1 MMDIKHFIK
10 VWSQA
15 GATLVA
21 VTINLLIVF
30 GVATWE
36 PEQIAAVNTFYATVM
51 ILLRQLYSVTEDT
64 P

>member
-1 MMDIKHFIK
+1 MDIKHFIK

-51 ILLRQLYSVTEDT
+51 IFLRQLYSVTEDT

>member
-21 VTINLLIVF
+21 VTINLLAVF
-30 GVATWE
+30 GVTTWT
-36 PEQIAAVNTFYATVM
+36 PEQVAAVNTFYATVM
-51 ILLRQLYSVTEDT
+51 ILLRQLYSVTDSA
-64 P
+64 

>member
-1 MMDIKHFIK
+1 MMDVKHFIK

-51 ILLRQLYSVTEDT
+51 ILLRQLYSVTDSA
-64 P
+64 